1 LNHILKVVQ
10 IPSQKYGFTYYWYD
24 KYYGLH
30 QYTSDEL
37 TEMSKDGVK
46 IVIVDSLEE
55 LGVYEN

>member
-1 LNHILKVVQ
+1 MSHILKVVQ
-10 IPSQKYGFTYYWYD
+10 IPTKKHGWTFYWYD
-24 KYYGLH
+24 KYYGLN
-30 QYTSDEL
+30 QYSAEEL